1 MSPLPGKNSLSRS
14 KGNSVFILTRNLGF
28 HVPSSSWNKE
38 TAASPPKNHLSLVST
53 NSAFLL
59 SAETRLRLC
68 VANES
73 RIRVAPSSRTQTR
86 MKRIHVHES
95 DEPEFV
101 GWALE
106 RPSSQTAD
114 ELFQSEVRYLK
125 NTGLHNLPSSASTR
139 KITAFTFRIFTSR
152 WLFFR

>member
-1 MSPLPGKNSLSRS
+1 M
-14 KGNSVFILTRNLGF
+14 
-28 HVPSSSWNKE
+28 
-38 TAASPPKNHLSLVST
+38 ST

-125 NTGLHNLPSSASTR
+125 NRAAQFIIVCLNKKDHSLYFPDIHI
-139 KITAFTFRIFTSR
+139 KMAFLQVTFAFV
-152 WLFFR
+152 